1 MDVHT
6 VAVDALKSEGQEK
19 RLVSL
24 VGCPGT
30 GKTLC
35 GWLVCYSLHHEAKTT
50 LHLTIRGNLVIAVSA
65 FKTKKIYQIA
75 EWNFFM
81 LREILTD
88 TNCDVCIM
96 DVGVKTPQQTN
107 EIFTG
112 VRTILENPEEP
123 KPFLQVK
130 FMGLVSGHGEE
141 NITGKEMHISKI
153 TQRLVLWSW
162 TEEEFNALLK
172 KMKESEKEL
181 PKEDAYSICGGSV
194 RGLFSV
200 DEVKQSIFKFFK
212 KLNQHEIGKLHDLD
226 VPASDEQHK
235 QRNTLLAFRPAQ
247 KGDFRDGISGADFIL
262 RSEYVM
268 HCIKHFQKAN
278 FQQVKQMYEMLLPR
292 NAGAAGTAFE
302 MLVQLFWSDV
312 IHKKCEVELT
322 LDWRDEGATPK
333 QTIKIHGNAIQYQ
346 PNKIEDYDYKDADAD
361 PMLKGYFTPNTFHYP
376 VLDSILRYEQ
386 EGQIK
391 VLAIQVS
398 IGQTHEHSEP
408 RKNALLEKK
417 VEGMPKPKLA
427 LWDFPVKGPK
437 GRKCQWKN
445 SPSEHWDLTYVQ
457 CEKFEKWFEFGHL
470 RD

>member
-1 MDVHT
+1 MDDEPLLKRFKVSREGTGHAQVKIEHYFTDEQVSKVIAGAVELPSEAGNISLVDADGDQVLMSFKSLKSDVEYTVHHHPPKTSALPDPKCETIEVPKLNELKSGELLDVSSFKQLLAPNTEADRPIFLREHLMDVHK
-6 VAVDALKSEGQEK
+6 VAMDVLKSEGQEK

-24 VGCPGT
+24 VG
-30 GKTLC
+30 
-35 GWLVCYSLHHEAKTT
+35 Y
-50 LHLTIRGNLVIAVSA
+50 
-65 FKTKKIYQIA
+65 
-75 EWNFFM
+75 
-81 LREILTD
+81 
-88 TNCDVCIM
+88 
-96 DVGVKTPQQTN
+96 
-107 EIFTG
+107 
-112 VRTILENPEEP
+112 
-123 KPFLQVK
+123 
-130 FMGLVSGHGEE
+130 
-141 NITGKEMHISKI
+141 
-153 TQRLVLWSW
+153 
-162 TEEEFNALLK
+162 
-172 KMKESEKEL
+172 
-181 PKEDAYSICGGSV
+181 
-194 RGLFSV
+194 
-200 DEVKQSIFKFFK
+200 
-212 KLNQHEIGKLHDLD
+212 EIGKLHNFDIPQGD
-226 VPASDEQHK
+226 QGHK
-235 QRNTLLAFRPAQ
+235 QRNTLLAFRPR
-247 KGDFRDGISGADFIL
+247 GTECFTEGISGAQPIH

-346 PNKIEDYDYKDADAD
+346 PNKIEVYDHQDADDDAVQ
-361 PMLKGYFTPNTFHYP
+361 MLKGYFTPNTFHYP

-386 EGQIK
+386 EGQMK

-437 GRKCQWKN
+437 ERKCQWKN

-457 CEKFEKWFEFGHL
+457 CKKFEEWFEFGHL
-470 RD
+470 CD

>member
-1 MDVHT
+1 MDVHK
-6 VAVDALKSEGQEK
+6 VAMDALKSEGQEK

-35 GWLVCYSLHHEAKTT
+35 GWLVCYSLHNEGKTT
-50 LHLTIRGNLVIAVSA
+50 LHLTIRGNLVIVVLA

-81 LREILTD
+81 LREILTE

-130 FMGLVSGHGEE
+130 FMGLVSGHGQRH
-141 NITGKEMHISKI
+141 IIGKEMHILKI

-162 TEEEFNALLK
+162 TEEEFNALWK
-172 KMKESEKEL
+172 KMKEGEKEL
-181 PKEDAYSICGGSV
+181 PREDAYSICGGSV

-200 DEVKQSIFKFFK
+200 DEVKDSIFEAVKDMS
-212 KLNQHEIGKLHDLD
+212 QDEVGKLHNLD

-247 KGDFRDGISGADFIL
+247 KGDFCEGISGADFIL

-312 IHKKCEVELT
+312 IQKKCEVELT
-322 LDWRDEGATPK
+322 LDWRDEGETPK

-346 PNKIEDYDYKDADAD
+346 PNKIEDYDYKDADAV

-386 EGQIK
+386 EGQMK

-398 IGQTHEHSEP
+398 IGQTHEHCEP

-427 LWDFPVKGPK
+427 LWDFPAK

-457 CEKFEKWFEFGHL
+457 CKKFEEWFEFGQL
-470 RD
+470 CD